1 MFFQHN
7 PPKGKQM
14 CRNVS
19 KAENLVE
26 SRKKKI
32 KRETVKATLGTRKR
46 KKVICNIIRS
56 KDEEEGREKGNHE
69 LATEEDLSLL

>member
-1 MFFQHN
+1 
-7 PPKGKQM
+7 M

-26 SRKKKI
+26 SRKKEI

-56 KDEEEGREKGNHE
+56 KDEEGREKGNHE